1 MRFTTWRNL
10 YFGLLLLFVFPAGA
24 EAIPAI
30 TCHCFTDRSY
40 DPGRPTGADPY
51 FLATTQNSFFAA
63 AFGVEKKSIVV
74 KKQKGAAADDLWV
87 AYWLAAQSGV
97 DPEKLMQERKD
108 KGSWRQVA
116 TSLTMSGKRVTTGV
130 KTEVT
135 DEELAVAVVD
145 ELLLRFRLH
154 GKEELAGL
162 RQAGAT
168 SQEMILAALISAR
181 SRQPATQFY
190 HQISGGGTSWG
201 ELLQRAKIDPAKI
214 QEEMAELV
222 HGVPTRTG
230 DSSNTALRDED
241 RDR

>member
-1 MRFTTWRNL
+1 MRFATWRNL
-10 YFGLLLLFVFPAGA
+10 YFALLLLFVFPAGA
-24 EAIPAI
+24 WALPAI

-63 AFGVEKKSIVV
+63 AFGVEKKLIVV

-87 AYWLAAQSGV
+87 AYWLAAQAGV
-97 DPEKLMQERKD
+97 DPEKLMQERKE
-108 KGSWRQVA
+108 KGSWQQVA
-116 TSLTMSGKRVTTGV
+116 TSLTLPKERMPAGL

-154 GKEELAGL
+154 NKEELAAL

-168 SQEMILAALISAR
+168 SQEMILAALISAK
-181 SRQPATQFY
+181 SRQPPTRFY
-190 HQISGGGTSWG
+190 QQIRGGGTSWG

-214 QEEMAELV
+214 QEEMAAL
-222 HGVPTRTG
+222 TRKRV
-230 DSSNTALRDED
+230 S
-241 RDR
+241 

>member
-1 MRFTTWRNL
+1 MRFFTCRNL
-10 YFGLLLLFVFPAGA
+10 ALGLLLLCVSPAGA
-24 EAIPAI
+24 WAIPAI

-74 KKQKGAAADDLWV
+74 KKQKGAAADDLWI
-87 AYWLAAQSGV
+87 AYWLAGKSGG
-97 DPEKLMQERKD
+97 DPDKLLQARHD

-116 TSLTMSGKRVTTGV
+116 TSLAIPDKLLEAGGTV
-130 KTEVT
+130 EVT

-145 ELLLRFRLH
+145 ELLLRFHLH
-154 GKEELAGL
+154 SKEELAGL

-168 SQEMILAALISAR
+168 SQETILAALISAK
-181 SRQPATQFY
+181 SRQPATRLY
-190 HQISGGGTSWG
+190 HQIRGGGTSWG

-214 QEEMAELV
+214 QEEMTLLV
-222 HGVPTRTG
+222 QGRG
-230 DSSNTALRDED
+230 
-241 RDR
+241 

>member
-1 MRFTTWRNL
+1 MRFVSWKNL
-10 YFGLLLLFVFPAGA
+10 YVGLLLLFVFPAGA
-24 EAIPAI
+24 WAIPAI

-63 AFGVEKKSIVV
+63 VFGVEKKSLVV
-74 KKQKGAAADDLWV
+74 KKQQGAAVDDLWV
-87 AYWLAAQSGV
+87 AYWFAAQSGV

-108 KGSWRQVA
+108 KGSWRSVA
-116 TSLTMSGKRVTTGV
+116 TSLTMPGEWLTVAL

-154 GKEELAGL
+154 GKEELADL

-168 SQEMILAALISAR
+168 SQEMILAALISAK
-181 SRQPATQFY
+181 SRQPVKQFY
-190 HQISGGGTSWG
+190 QQIREGGTSWG
-201 ELLQRAKIDPAKI
+201 ELLQRARIDPAKI
-214 QEEMAELV
+214 QVEIATLV
-222 HGVPTRTG
+222 QKRVT
-230 DSSNTALRDED
+230 
-241 RDR
+241 